1 MRDGSSRPSVR
12 FLAGRCTVGS
22 WVDRAREGITRA
34 AMRAADRPPAAAT
47 RVHGPASGRGRTAC
61 AIGRATSCATPG
73 AAGHAAL
80 ARSPAPPRRYVLR
93 RVGAPARMPRAGC
106 TLLRVAGG
114 RVQSACE
121 IVANSQYHEHDRCVP
136 LLRLILFSRFS
147 QISRQSSML
156 RHRARRQSAAPR
168 APADSSNT
176 ITRTDCAE
184 VNRRPPSGS

>member
-1 MRDGSSRPSVR
+1 MRDGTRELAPSVR

-22 WVDRAREGITRA
+22 WVDRAREGIMRA

-47 RVHGPASGRGRTAC
+47 RVHGPASGRGRTGVRRRVQHP
-61 AIGRATSCATPG
+61 GRRDTP
-73 AAGHAAL
+73 
-80 ARSPAPPRRYVLR
+80 RSPARPPLPADTCYVGSARRPACREQAAHSYVWR
-93 RVGAPARMPRAGC
+93 
-106 TLLRVAGG
+106 GG
-114 RVQSACE
+114 VQSACE